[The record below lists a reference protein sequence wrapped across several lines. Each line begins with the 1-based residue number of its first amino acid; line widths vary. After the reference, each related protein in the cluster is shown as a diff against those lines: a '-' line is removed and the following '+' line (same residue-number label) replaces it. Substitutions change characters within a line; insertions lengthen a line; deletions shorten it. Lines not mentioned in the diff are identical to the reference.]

1 MRIKTNWFQGEG
13 SLIVLVNLVVGFY
26 PNKTQF
32 LSFLKKIPCQLSKFV
47 NVSQFFEESKII
59 YSGWH
64 KLSHDCTI
72 MKVLIRNIF

>member
-32 LSFLKKIPCQLSKFV
+32 LSFLKKYHANLANLLMCHNFLKRV
-47 NVSQFFEESKII
+47 
-59 YSGWH
+59 
-64 KLSHDCTI
+64 KLSTQVGISCLMI
-72 MKVLIRNIF
+72 APL